1 MDKSVASSEE
11 KVGEKQRDLGSSP
24 NSGTLPLRP
33 SANQVTSLSPISLL
47 GLMGK
52 ECLISLAQDLW
63 DYSREEHKEHMTHT
77 MHLGIWSGDGDVACS
92 CSE

>member
-11 KVGEKQRDLGSSP
+11 KAREKQRDLGSSP
-24 NSGTLPLRP
+24 NSATLPLRP

-63 DYSREEHKEHMTHT
+63 DYSREEHEEHVTQT
-77 MHLGIWSGDGDVACS
+77 IHLGIWSGDVACS

>member
-11 KVGEKQRDLGSSP
+11 KVGEKQKDLGSSP
-24 NSGTLPLRP
+24 NSGTLLLRP
-33 SANQVTSLSPISLL
+33 SANQVTSLSSISLL

-52 ECLISLAQDLW
+52 ECLIRLAQDLR
-63 DYSREEHKEHMTHT
+63 DYSREEHEEHITQT
-77 MHLGIWSGDGDVACS
+77 MHLGIWSGDVACS